1 MSNNEK
7 YTIKELSFDEMLK
20 DLSDTSP
27 LMMSKKL
34 IEYELHDQQDSIEVL
49 NSIYEE
55 FENNQNIVD
64 ELVTP
69 VFFNICDGIV
79 KHPKLGLAKS
89 GITVTRLVNEIKY
102 FDYEDVHNSKR
113 DMIQD
118 KKNLDENTKT
128 NTLHYI
134 DKNGQKHKSRYY
146 ARNKDTA
153 KKQGLEE
160 QYYKYEDT
168 KKMKDYKNKY
178 LKNKSRDEYTN
189 QNGVKNKRPQPDH
202 IIPLEHAIKEYGT
215 SKLLT
220 NENLKNALNK
230 DNNFAVTNGSL
241 NQSKGSKTNLEAVS
255 DGQNT
260 ISAKQSDATKQR
272 MIQKGKEAKKEV
284 EKDLNNKVF
293 ENLKEDSKKTLRGE
307 SKLVNDAKEQA
318 IKDSQNKA
326 LGEIVILLIKPIYY
340 ELNDIFK
347 NGMIA
352 NFNVSDKIEAF
363 ILRMKRV
370 KNYVMNNAIGTIF
383 DNIKDFLQ
391 SFVTLLLNGIV
402 NAFVGLLKKILQVIM
417 EGFTAIVEAI
427 KIMMKPANEVS
438 PAQKADAITK
448 LLATTVIT
456 FLGTYFEQSILGFM
470 NGTPLE
476 FLKDI
481 IIMMLTGIASTL
493 VVWLLDQ
500 IDLFSVKGEKRL
512 ARVKEIFELRIET
525 IKKNTDIFEKT
536 SIEILAKQKLQ
547 FKNIIA
553 NMNVAIDNNQNIN
566 QSVYELA
573 NFMQIDLKVKSTDEF
588 LNLISNSKNLIIGE
602 DNFQRDIKLSQLRQL
617 LINYSLLKLNE
628 TVN

>member
-7 YTIKELSFDEMLK
+7 YTIKELSFDEMLN
-20 DLSDTSP
+20 DLSNTSP

-34 IEYELHDQQDSIEVL
+34 IEYELYDQQDSIEVL

-89 GITVTRLVNEIKY
+89 GITATRLVNEIKY
-102 FDYEDVHNSKR
+102 FDYEDLHHSKR

-128 NTLHYI
+128 NTLYYI

-215 SKLLT
+215 SKFLT

-417 EGFTAIVEAI
+417 EGFTAIVESI

-470 NGTPLE
+470 NDTPLE

-525 IKKNTDIFEKT
+525 IKQNTDIFEKT

-547 FKNIIA
+547 FKNIMA
-553 NMNVAIDNNQNIN
+553 NMNTAIDNNQNIN

-573 NFMQIDLKVKSTDEF
+573 DFMKIDLKVKSTDEF
-588 LNLISNSKNLIIGE
+588 LNLLSNNRE
-602 DNFQRDIKLSQLRQL
+602 
-617 LINYSLLKLNE
+617 LNVGK
-628 TVN
+628 TQ